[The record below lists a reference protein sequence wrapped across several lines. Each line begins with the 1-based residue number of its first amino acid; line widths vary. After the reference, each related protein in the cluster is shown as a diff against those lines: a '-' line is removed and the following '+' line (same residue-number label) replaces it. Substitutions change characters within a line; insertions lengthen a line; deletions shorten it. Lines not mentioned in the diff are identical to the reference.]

1 MSNDKHEP
9 VGLPGN
15 EIVGQFTDQIRV
27 TIARAVSDAVADVV
41 QRFARWC
48 IATIILSML
57 GAGAMTWLIGSFG
70 HHAAQITFRH
80 GDAIEVCARSDTPA
94 GPLFTCRPVIR

>member
-1 MSNDKHEP
+1 MSDDKREP

-27 TIARAVSDAVADVV
+27 TIAGAVADAVADVV

-48 IATIILSML
+48 IATIILTML
-57 GAGAMTWLIGSFG
+57 GSAAVTWLVGSFN
-70 HHAAQITFRH
+70 HHATQVTFRH
-80 GDAIEVCARSDTPA
+80 GDAVEVCARSDTPT
-94 GPLFTCRPVIR
+94 GPLFNCRPVLK